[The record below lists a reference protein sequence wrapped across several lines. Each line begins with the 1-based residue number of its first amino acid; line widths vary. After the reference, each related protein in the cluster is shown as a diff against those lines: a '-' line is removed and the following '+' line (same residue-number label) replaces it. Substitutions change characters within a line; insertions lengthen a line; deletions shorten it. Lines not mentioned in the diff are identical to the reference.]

1 MIDNLT
7 RRKQEALEVL
17 TSFSYDRTDHCGYY
31 SYRISGSGLELLK
44 RGTRA

>member
-17 TSFSYDRTDHCGYY
+17 TSFSYDP
-31 SYRISGSGLELLK
+31 YRSLWLL
-44 RGTRA
+44 